1 MGIVERREREKEE
14 MRKLILETSLKLF
27 VQLGF
32 ENVSMRTIADAIEY
46 SVGTLYLYFKDKDE
60 IFFSLFKQGFEL
72 FYQRQQK
79 LATIDDSLERMKQH
93 AREYIEFAF
102 ENPAMYEIM
111 FVLKSPMKHV
121 EKDNDIPVSAAS
133 FQSLVSSVQQCMDD
147 GYLAKT
153 DVYAA
158 SLYIWGTVHGIVTLI
173 QSKRMFCDEGAEVSN
188 SLAAVEAMFL
198 QMQ

>member
-60 IFFSLFKQGFEL
+60 IFFSLFKQGFEM
-72 FYQRQQK
+72 FYHRQQK
-79 LATIDDSLERMKQH
+79 LATIEDSLERMKQH
-93 AREYIEFAF
+93 AKEYIQFAF
-102 ENPAMYEIM
+102 ENPALYEIM
-111 FVLKSPMKHV
+111 FVLKSHMKHV
-121 EKDNDIPVSAAS
+121 ENENDIQVSNAS
-133 FQSLVSSVQQCMDD
+133 FQALVSNVQECMDN
-147 GYLAKT
+147 GYFVKT

-158 SLYIWGTVHGIVTLI
+158 ALYIWGTVHGIVTLI
-173 QSKRMFCDEGAEVSN
+173 QAKRMFCEVGAEVFK
-188 SLAAVEAMFL
+188 SLEAVDAMFL